1 MNILLTGGA
10 GYVGSHV
17 LRALLADG
25 HRAVVFDDLSNGHAE
40 AVRGA
45 ELVRGDILDAGAL
58 AALFARFR
66 FDAVMH
72 FCGLI
77 EAGES
82 VARPDR
88 YYRVNVVGGLNL
100 LDAMVRA
107 DVRRVIFSST
117 AAVYGVPESLPITES
132 HPTRPLNPY
141 GWSKLMFERLLEDWK
156 AAFGVGSVALRY
168 FNAAGA
174 DESAEIGEAH
184 RSESHLI
191 PRLLSAAMEGKTFT
205 IFGDDYDTR
214 DGTAVRDFVHIGD
227 LARAHVDALRVLEP
241 GKSRIYNVGSGCGYT
256 CREVVESARRIT
268 GRDIP
273 VACGPRRPG
282 DTPVLVASS
291 DLLTCDLGW
300 KPEYTKLDD
309 ILRSAWAWHSSHP
322 NGFDSK

>member
-17 LRALLADG
+17 LRALLAAG
-25 HRAVVFDDLSNGHAE
+25 HTAVVFDDLSNGHAA

-45 ELVRGDILDAGAL
+45 ELVRGDILDPRAL
-58 AALFARFR
+58 DGVFRARR

-107 DVRRVIFSST
+107 DVRRVLFSST
-117 AAVYGVPESLPITES
+117 AAVYGVPETLPITES
-132 HPTRPLNPY
+132 HPTRPINPY
-141 GWSKLMFERLLEDWK
+141 GWSKLMFERLLEDYR
-156 AAFGVGSVALRY
+156 AAFGVGCVSLRY

-174 DESAEIGEAH
+174 DESGEIGEAH

-191 PRLLSAAMEGKTFT
+191 PRVLRSALEGKPFT
-205 IFGDDYDTR
+205 LFGDDYDTR
-214 DGTAVRDFVHIGD
+214 DGTAVRDYVHISD
-227 LARAHVDALRVLEP
+227 LARAHVAALDALKPGQARV
-241 GKSRIYNVGSGCGYT
+241 YNVGSGSGYT
-256 CREVVESARRIT
+256 CREVLDAARRIT
-268 GRDIP
+268 GRSIP
-273 VACGPRRPG
+273 AAVGPRRPG

-291 DLLTCDLGW
+291 DLIQRDLGW
-300 KPEYTKLDD
+300 QARITDLDA
-309 ILRSAWAWHSSHP
+309 IVASAWQWHSTHP
-322 NGFDSK
+322 DGYGD

>member
-17 LRALLADG
+17 LRGLLAAG
-25 HRAVVFDDLSNGHAE
+25 HSAVVFDDLSNGHA
-40 AVRGA
+40 AAARGA
-45 ELVRGDILDAGAL
+45 ELVRGDILDPSAL
-58 AALFARFR
+58 DALFARRR

-107 DVRRVIFSST
+107 DVRRVLFSST
-117 AAVYGVPESLPITES
+117 AAVYGVPEKLPIPES
-132 HPTRPLNPY
+132 HPTRPINPY
-141 GWSKLMFERLLEDWK
+141 GWSKLMFERLLEDYRQ
-156 AAFGVGSVALRY
+156 AFGVGFAALRY

-174 DESAEIGEAH
+174 DESGDIGEEH

-191 PRLLSAAMEGKTFT
+191 PRLLRAALDGTTFT
-205 IFGDDYDTR
+205 IFGDDYHTR
-214 DGTAVRDFVHIGD
+214 DGTAERDFVHVSD
-227 LARAHVDALRVLEP
+227 LARAHVMALDALEP
-241 GKSRIYNVGSGCGYT
+241 GAGRVWNVGVGAGHT
-256 CREVVESARRIT
+256 CREVVETARKVT

-273 VACGPRRPG
+273 CAVGPRRPG
-282 DTPVLVASS
+282 DSPVLVASS
-291 DLLTCDLGW
+291 DALTRDLGW
-300 KPEYTKLDD
+300 TPKHAQLED
-309 ILRSAWAWHSSHP
+309 IVRSAWSWHSKHP
-322 NGFDSK
+322 NGFSDE